1 MKITRVYNLGGKD
14 GKGKDSSRKTTLDT
28 WPEDIVPLNMDELYR
43 RQMFAESRF
52 KNEAV
57 SPAGAMGVAQFMP
70 GTVKDM
76 QRFGPQFENFDPMD
90 PRQAKEA
97 QETYMMSFFTAP
109 WNKGNEENQMVKS
122 LAAYNYGSGNLLKLL
137 EKLKDEGVDIYDSTE
152 WISRLPEE
160 TKTYVKEIMYGDNE
174 RGFEDEYYLPET
186 DARYEALFPPPQ
198 KKMTVK
204 KREPLRETYPE
215 VVITAPRREPEP
227 QATQP
232 QLDPRLQQAFKI
244 LRESNQ

>member
-1 MKITRVYNLGGKD
+1 MKMYYLGGKGGD
-14 GKGKDSSRKTTLDT
+14 GGGDSSNKTTMRD
-28 WPEDIVPLNMDELYR
+28 WPENITPMNMDEFYR

-76 QRFGPQFENFDPMD
+76 ERFGPQFKNFDPMD

-109 WNKGNEENQMVKS
+109 WNKGNEENQMIKS
-122 LAAYNYGSGNLLKLL
+122 LAAYNYGAGNLLNLL
-137 EKLKDEGVDIYDSTE
+137 EKLKSEGVDIYDSTD

-160 TKTYVKEIMYGDNE
+160 TETYVKEIMYGDNS

-186 DARYEALFPPPQ
+186 DARYDALFPPKVQ
-198 KKMTVK
+198 KPKVIK
-204 KREPLRETYPE
+204 QPLRETYPT
-215 VVITAPRREPEP
+215 VVIEPESTRTISP
-227 QATQP
+227 ELEA
-232 QLDPRLQQAFKI
+232 AFKI
-244 LRESNQ
+244 LRRDTQ